1 MFLSNP
7 YKSFLLA
14 GFIALFF
21 QGCGSSQG
29 NENRPVAINVE
40 KKSEFPFSTKEPE
53 VYQVDFV
60 VANDNHEEKWFIAR
74 KGQNWKLDIFQDDTQ
89 TFTEM
94 STDKLY
100 AINHGQKIYAVMSE
114 NGTTEMN
121 PLVSDIK
128 SNFFW
133 GKDCREFEQLGNEGN
148 LIKYRVRIPDASKG
162 EVLIY
167 IDPASGFIVR
177 QEFSDRK
184 TEVDSGKNIPFRY
197 EIRNLKLEVDDSV
210 FTIPEGY
217 QKVTKNEYYAR
228 RTADYER
235 RRAQNRNNQ

>member
-1 MFLSNP
+1 
-7 YKSFLLA
+7 
-14 GFIALFF
+14 
-21 QGCGSSQG
+21 
-29 NENRPVAINVE
+29 
-40 KKSEFPFSTKEPE
+40 
-53 VYQVDFV
+53 
-60 VANDNHEEKWFIAR
+60 
-74 KGQNWKLDIFQDDTQ
+74 
-89 TFTEM
+89 
-94 STDKLY
+94 
-100 AINHGQKIYAVMSE
+100 
-114 NGTTEMN
+114 MN

-133 GKDCREFEQLGNEGN
+133 GKEYREFEQLGNEGN

-177 QEFSDRK
+177 QEFSYRK